1 MAFKSEQYE
10 VVMKVTLELSR
21 EEFEMLK
28 TGFKYFC
35 YNNHE
40 GIPEEQMWMYD
51 NLLDIMTS

>member
-10 VVMKVTLELSR
+10 VVKVTLELSY

-40 GIPEEQMWMYD
+40 GIPEEEMWKYD

>member
-10 VVMKVTLELSR
+10 IVKVTLELSY

-35 YNNHE
+35 HNNHE
-40 GIPEEQMWMYD
+40 EIPEEEMWKYD
-51 NLLDIMTS
+51 NLLDTMTS